1 MYFETFFTKTF
12 CQLVP
17 KWVFLITVSLMLIL
31 IFFTT
36 SSKVTNFPLGRRISK
51 LTLSILQ
58 YVFMPLAPEK
68 AVVIIR
74 TWFCSIKKDVGV
86 EPLLVPR
93 TEAFALPD
101 IVERATQK
109 PTPICT
115 DTPFHRV
122 PVRALRTQNPVKR
135 MRIYTSRRHLPL
147 PCP

>member
-1 MYFETFFTKTF
+1 M
-12 CQLVP
+12 P
-17 KWVFLITVSLMLIL
+17 NI
-31 IFFTT
+31 FTT
-36 SSKVTNFPLGRRISK
+36 SSKFTSFLSGIGIRKS
-51 LTLSILQ
+51 TLSILQ

-86 EPLLVPR
+86 KPLLVPR
-93 TEAFALPD
+93 TEALALP
-101 IVERATQK
+101 IFSKRATQK

-147 PCP
+147 HLSLRRFETARFQSVKNKAQ